1 MIGLSIAAIFIAIL
15 SLGLS
20 IVLIVMYYNKNKV
33 FNKLIGAHNTNTSII
48 NSLNKALGDTNA
60 DVKKLADLL
69 SSLSELVK
77 ALSQR
82 PKSNTNNK
90 KSKIS
95 DN

>member
-1 MIGLSIAAIFIAIL
+1 MIGLSITAIFIAIL

-69 SSLSELVK
+69 SNLSELVK

-82 PKSNTNNK
+82 PKSSTNNK

>member
-1 MIGLSIAAIFIAIL
+1 MIGLSIVAIFLAIV
-15 SLGLS
+15 SFGLS

-33 FNKLIGAHNTNTSII
+33 FNKLIEAHNTNTSII

-77 ALSQR
+77 ALTQR
-82 PKSNTNNK
+82 PKSVTNNK